1 MSVPSSR
8 TGGSRSGSY
17 DPGEGLATSQPA
29 LKIELSSAHW
39 AIFRGGNTMGRGG
52 VTHIDQPGLCLV
64 LEPRGGCTS
73 TRAWGHGLSQDT
85 LLLTRAGTWSLQPN
99 KPPHTSSDVPHGNQ
113 DIEWT
118 PVHKKIPG
126 LKPVCLLSE
135 GGKDTPK
142 PHREPSGHQ
151 STPPHGSSR
160 GNTRKVTSTQAR
172 MGQYISRLSEAM
184 KRWMA
189 KPRF

>member
-1 MSVPSSR
+1 MGSFGHGGWVGSQEPMSVPSSR

-118 PVHKKIPG
+118 
-126 LKPVCLLSE
+126 LLLCLLLLC
-135 GGKDTPK
+135 PLL
-142 PHREPSGHQ
+142 PREWTLAAP
-151 STPPHGSSR
+151 
-160 GNTRKVTSTQAR
+160 
-172 MGQYISRLSEAM
+172 LS
-184 KRWMA
+184 
-189 KPRF
+189 